1 MIEHE
6 LKKIYDELYF
16 QNILKITELKLKYSE
31 ENFNETLKETVFLF
45 PKKKR

>member
-1 MIEHE
+1 MIEQE

-31 ENFNETLKETVFLF
+31 EKFDEKLKEAVFLF